1 MDFQQKERYTI
12 GDLEHI
18 IALLR
23 APGGCPWDIEQTHQ
37 SVRANLIEETY
48 EAVEAIDTNNI
59 ELLKEELG
67 DVLMQVLFH
76 AQIEAEQGTFT
87 FADVVDGVAKK
98 LVVRHPHVFG
108 DVQVTDSAQ
117 VLSNWDEIK
126 KKTKSQ
132 TTQTEVLESVLLHC
146 LPLCAVIKYRKKQ
159 QKLAWM
165 YWM

>member
-1 MDFQQKERYTI
+1 M
-12 GDLEHI
+12 
-18 IALLR
+18 
-23 APGGCPWDIEQTHQ
+23 
-37 SVRANLIEETY
+37 ETY

-108 DVQVTDSAQ
+108 DVQVNRFCPSF
-117 VLSNWDEIK
+117 V
-126 KKTKSQ
+126 
-132 TTQTEVLESVLLHC
+132 
-146 LPLCAVIKYRKKQ
+146 
-159 QKLAWM
+159 
-165 YWM
+165 